1 MVPLKNLNNFWRT
14 LEMPL
19 INCEFSIQLKWSRKY
34 RMYDSRY
41 YRKEL
46 KSKFSNK

>member
-19 INCEFSIQLKWSRKY
+19 INCEFSIQLKWSRKC
-34 RMYDSRY
+34 MIVGITA
-41 YRKEL
+41 K
-46 KSKFSNK
+46 N